1 MDLHPDPWRP
11 FAAWRL
17 TSILARHEHDWDK
30 ALAVVTCIP
39 VLQLRYSAGAQGLCQ
54 GLHQTTTSCAGY
66 RPSRPGNSRTV
77 CVCPGTEEDS
87 RLARSGTQG
96 HPPLLRDMD
105 RGIRDLNCRSSGAP
119 RHLPTSTLFT
129 YPYQNGVSRLPVSL
143 HRPKLWGRH
152 VRPSLC
158 WIQVCHC
165 LHFVYIPDNQ
175 FWRPKDRPIFAW
187 RDGRVGSSTSETA
200 KV

>member
-17 TSILARHEHDWDK
+17 TSILARHDHDSDK

-39 VLQLRYSAGAQGLCQ
+39 VLQLCYSAVAQSLCQ
-54 GLHQTTTSCAGY
+54 GVYLTTTSCAGY
-66 RPSRPGNSRTV
+66 RPSRPGNSRTL
-77 CVCPGTEEDS
+77 CVCPGTEEES
-87 RLARSGTQG
+87 RLARSGYQG
-96 HPPLLRDMD
+96 HPPLLRDL
-105 RGIRDLNCRSSGAP
+105 GYLNCRLLGAP
-119 RHLPTSTLFT
+119 RHLQTSTLYT

-165 LHFVYIPDNQ
+165 LHFVYLPYNQ
-175 FWRPKDRPIFAW
+175 FWRPKDRPIFAR